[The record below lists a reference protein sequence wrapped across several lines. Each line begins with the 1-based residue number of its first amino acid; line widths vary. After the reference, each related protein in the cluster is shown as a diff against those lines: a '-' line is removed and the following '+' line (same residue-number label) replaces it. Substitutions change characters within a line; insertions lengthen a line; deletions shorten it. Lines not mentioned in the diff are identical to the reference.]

1 MALAFH
7 APSMADALKTTSS
20 GNLFV
25 VFGEADI
32 EIEPT
37 GDGQIRVKIKGV
49 DVFHPQTGEVES
61 RLKPAERVAAVD
73 RQVHFVALGGEQP
86 TDSVPHSGVIIDNE
100 NVQWPG

>member
-1 MALAFH
+1 MLANL
-7 APSMADALKTTSS
+7 ADELKA
-20 GNLFV
+20 V
-25 VFGEADI
+25 HDRHH
-32 EIEPT
+32 
-37 GDGQIRVKIKGV
+37 QIREDYVGSR
-49 DVFHPQTGEVES
+49 S